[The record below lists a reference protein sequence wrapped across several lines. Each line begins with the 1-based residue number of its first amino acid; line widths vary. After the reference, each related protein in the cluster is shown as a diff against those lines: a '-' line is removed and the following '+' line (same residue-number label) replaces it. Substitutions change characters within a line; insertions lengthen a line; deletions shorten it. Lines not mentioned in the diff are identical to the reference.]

1 MSQQINLYEDRLR
14 PRHELATARNLTV
27 CTALVFVAVAALAL
41 WTSSDA
47 KRKTE
52 AATSVQKQLAE
63 EQKSLA
69 DLAKVMADR
78 KVSPALVSERDS
90 LKVVLAQRQEV
101 MTVLDSGQLGNTAGF
116 SAVMTGFARQTL
128 TDLWLTGFTVT
139 MGGEGIEIHG
149 RLFDPAKLPAYV
161 QSLSAEPVFQGRRFA
176 ALEMRDV
183 EPVDQ
188 PVAVP
193 PAGKV
198 GADNGAT
205 QALPLKLPRFVEFV
219 LRSENMPATDSVGK
233 GAKP

>member
-27 CTALVFVAVAALAL
+27 CTAFVLVLVAALAW
-41 WTSSDA
+41 WTNFDA
-47 KRKTE
+47 KRKTVV
-52 AATSVQKQLAE
+52 AASVQTQLAE
-63 EQKSLA
+63 EQKKLTE
-69 DLAKVMADR
+69 LAKVMAER

-90 LKVVLAQRQEV
+90 LKAVLAQRQEV

-128 TDLWLTGFTVT
+128 TDLWLTGFSVR

-161 QSLSAEPVFQGRRFA
+161 KSLSAEPVFQGRRFA

-183 EPVDQ
+183 EPDEQ

-193 PAGKV
+193 PVGKV
-198 GADNGAT
+198 GTDNGAV
-205 QALPLKLPRFVEFV
+205 QAQPLKQPRFVEFI
-219 LRSENMPATDSVGK
+219 LRSENMLATDSSGK

>member
-14 PRHELATARNLTV
+14 PRHELATARNLAV
-27 CTALVFVAVAALAL
+27 CASVVVVLVTALAW
-41 WTSSDA
+41 WTNSDA

-52 AATSVQKQLAE
+52 AAASVQKQLAE
-63 EQKSLA
+63 EQKNLA
-69 DLAKVMADR
+69 DLAKLMAER

-90 LKVVLAQRQEV
+90 LKAVLAQRQEV

-183 EPVDQ
+183 EPDD
-188 PVAVP
+188 P
-193 PAGKV
+193 PAAVLPVGKV
-198 GADNGAT
+198 GADTGAT

-219 LRSENMPATDSVGK
+219 LRSENMPATDPAGK